1 MITDERVLARARVF
15 LSATSFVAIYLDP
28 TEPSRYV
35 AVAYGLLLL
44 YVAGS
49 IGLVVALRT
58 ARGWPTW
65 APLLTHLVDICWLAM
80 IAAVTGAS
88 SILLLPFL
96 TFVLV
101 SAAYRWGF
109 TGTITTTAAVCLV
122 LFAEAFGFGQNQF
135 IIRAAYTGIAGVLL
149 AYFASYQEQLQLES
163 KTVARLLSRL
173 QPETGMD
180 SALEIVAHELLA
192 TFGAQSVA
200 IGVRGADTGHA
211 SVWIL
216 SSGDELAFRRLP
228 LTTSDMQSY
237 LFDAN
242 AAFTLTKRRDGPY
255 VTTAIDATGAATSS
269 HTAAVDAPPIAF
281 ASAIAATMSS
291 DEEWFGRVFL
301 FEPPRR
307 HRGVT
312 GLRLLQRIT
321 NSITPALRSLYE
333 TGRLQS
339 RAEAAERARIA
350 RDLHDTSIQSLIGVE
365 MELLALSRRAGDAT
379 LRTALADIQFR
390 LRSEIRALRYLLSP
404 PENTSVDA
412 TALTQRL
419 TETLAQFQIESG
431 IRARFVSVGA
441 VAVPPSLGRELLLL
455 VHAALSNVR
464 RHSAA
469 TCVDVALERDGNG
482 WLLIIE
488 DDGSGFTDGSRF
500 RDRKAAAAPWS
511 IRERVSAMGG
521 QLVVERRQGAQGVRL
536 EVRLPPLVT
545 PA

>member
-1 MITDERVLARARVF
+1 MISDERVLARARVF
-15 LSATSFVAIYLDP
+15 LSATSLVAIYLDP
-28 TEPSRYV
+28 TVPSRY
-35 AVAYGLLLL
+35 ASVAYELLLV

-49 IGLVVALRT
+49 IGLVVALRS
-58 ARGWPTW
+58 ARVWPRW
-65 APLLTHLVDICWLAM
+65 APLLTHLVDIFWLAV
-80 IAAVTGAS
+80 IVAVTGAS
-88 SILLLPFL
+88 SSPLLPFL
-96 TFVLV
+96 AFIIVA
-101 SAAYRWGF
+101 AAYRWGF
-109 TGTITTTAAVCLV
+109 TGTIVTTAVVCLV
-122 LFAEAFGFGQNQF
+122 VFAEAFAFGLNQF
-135 IIRAAYTGIAGVLL
+135 IIRVAYIEIAGVLL
-149 AYFASYQEQLQLES
+149 AYFASHQERLQLES
-163 KTVARLLSRL
+163 KTVAGLLSRL
-173 QPETGMD
+173 QLEIGMD
-180 SALEIVAHELLA
+180 SALEIAAHDLLR
-192 TFGAQSVA
+192 TFGAQSLA
-200 IGVRGADTGHA
+200 IAVRGTDTEHA
-211 SVWIL
+211 IAWIL
-216 SSGDELAFRRLP
+216 SSGGEEGFRRLP

-242 AAFTLTKRRDGPY
+242 AAFALRKRRDAPY
-255 VTTAIDATGAATSS
+255 VTQAIDATGAATSS
-269 HTAAVDAPPIAF
+269 PRAAVDAPPIAF
-281 ASAIAATMSS
+281 SSAIAATMSS
-291 DEEWFGRVFL
+291 DEQWLGRVFL
-301 FEPPRR
+301 FDPRRR

-312 GLRLLQRIT
+312 GLQLLQNIT
-321 NSITPALRSLYE
+321 NSITPALRAIYL

-339 RAEAAERARIA
+339 QAEAAERARIA

-379 LRTALADIQFR
+379 LRTALAEIQSR
-390 LRSEIRALRYLLSP
+390 LRSEIRALRHLLSP
-404 PENTSVDA
+404 PETASLDA
-412 TALTQRL
+412 TALTERL
-419 TETLAQFQIESG
+419 TETLAQFQVDSG

-488 DDGSGFTDGSRF
+488 DDGSGFTDGGRF

-521 QLVVERRQGAQGVRL
+521 QLVVERRQGALGVRL